1 MDTQQLA
8 VGSRID
14 HAQHGS
20 GTITFVGADY
30 LGIAFDASGEALIRR
45 DMLSR
50 RSPTC
55 GRSTGT
61 AARKLALAGVTFNFE
76 AEDARHFPGSHWD
89 PFVEE
94 SRDILGRLPEIVPKA
109 LPQTGYGQDRKSS
122 RAEPNDWPKGFQLV
136 WPLREKGLAL
146 VLRVESEANMVVSI
160 FPFFAGGSQH
170 TLTLSEVTVWES
182 GVEAQITAIW
192 GDGEVSFFDSQYSIN
207 RAWYET
213 GRDYE
218 FIFSGMAYN
227 AAPAE
232 TGNGRLTSIRPGGM
246 DEPADQGRRGTGAGN
261 PHPEPGWRGNVPAR
275 QRLGHR
281 RLQFSCTG
289 EIRAEIRGLARSG
302 RLAGAC
308 NGDALWRRG
317 LRPGHLHYPAR
328 VDGRSAA
335 PRSRAGYR
343 GAAMAAGLPLDAG
356 QIAAPR
362 WLHI

>member
-1 MDTQQLA
+1 MDTQLLT
-8 VGSRID
+8 VGRRID
-14 HAQHGS
+14 HAQLGW

-45 DMLSR
+45 DMLEQEAPLAAEAQAPR
-50 RSPTC
+50 RASLPWPE
-55 GRSTGT
+55 S
-61 AARKLALAGVTFNFE
+61 TFNFE
-76 AEDARHFPGSHWD
+76 AEGARHFPGSHWD

-94 SRDILGRLPEIVPKA
+94 SSG
-109 LPQTGYGQDRKSS
+109 KSS

-227 AAPAE
+227 AGPAE
-232 TGNGRLTSIRPGGM
+232 KREWTIDQHPDQVAWMNRQIKDGEEPEPATRTLSLDGAAVLLPVGGWDIDDYSFHAPVKSVQEFEDWLGQDGWRVRATVMRCGGGDCDLDIFITRRAWTGEAPPEVGQDIEGRLWLQGYLWMPGK
-246 DEPADQGRRGTGAGN
+246 
-261 PHPEPGWRGNVPAR
+261 
-275 QRLGHR
+275 
-281 RLQFSCTG
+281 
-289 EIRAEIRGLARSG
+289 
-302 RLAGAC
+302 
-308 NGDALWRRG
+308 
-317 LRPGHLHYPAR
+317 
-328 VDGRSAA
+328 
-335 PRSRAGYR
+335 
-343 GAAMAAGLPLDAG
+343 
-356 QIAAPR
+356 
-362 WLHI
+362 

>member
-45 DMLSR
+45 DVLEQETPLAAEAQAPR
-50 RSPTC
+50 RASLPWPE
-55 GRSTGT
+55 STFIHESEG
-61 AARKLALAGVTFNFE
+61 
-76 AEDARHFPGSHWD
+76 ARHFPGSHWD

-213 GRDYE
+213 GRNYE

-227 AAPAE
+227 AGPAE
-232 TGNGRLTSIRPGGM
+232 KREWTIDQHPDQVAWMNRQIKDGEEP
-246 DEPADQGRRGTGAGN
+246 EPATRTLSLD
-261 PHPEPGWRGNVPAR
+261 
-275 QRLGHR
+275 
-281 RLQFSCTG
+281 
-289 EIRAEIRGLARSG
+289 
-302 RLAGAC
+302 
-308 NGDALWRRG
+308 
-317 LRPGHLHYPAR
+317 
-328 VDGRSAA
+328 
-335 PRSRAGYR
+335 
-343 GAAMAAGLPLDAG
+343 GAAMFLPVSGWDIDDYSFHAPVKSVQEFEDWLGQDGWRVRATVMRCGDEDCDLDIFITRRAWTGEAPPEVG
-356 QIAAPR
+356 QDIEGR
-362 WLHI
+362 LWLQGYLWMPGK

>member
-1 MDTQQLA
+1 MLA
-8 VGSRID
+8 
-14 HAQHGS
+14 
-20 GTITFVGADY
+20 TFRAPT
-30 LGIAFDASGEALIRR
+30 GIR
-45 DMLSR
+45 LSKNR
-50 RSPTC
+50 
-55 GRSTGT
+55 G
-61 AARKLALAGVTFNFE
+61 
-76 AEDARHFPGSHWD
+76 
-89 PFVEE
+89 
-94 SRDILGRLPEIVPKA
+94 ILGRLPEIVPKA

-232 TGNGRLTSIRPGGM
+232 KREWTIDQHPDQVAWMNRQIKDGEEP
-246 DEPADQGRRGTGAGN
+246 EPATRTLSLD
-261 PHPEPGWRGNVPAR
+261 
-275 QRLGHR
+275 
-281 RLQFSCTG
+281 
-289 EIRAEIRGLARSG
+289 
-302 RLAGAC
+302 
-308 NGDALWRRG
+308 
-317 LRPGHLHYPAR
+317 
-328 VDGRSAA
+328 
-335 PRSRAGYR
+335 
-343 GAAMAAGLPLDAG
+343 GAAMFLPVSGWDIDDYSFHAPVKSV
-356 QIAAPR
+356 QKFEDWPARAAAPAPDR
-362 WLHI
+362 ANSGAPVAPYLSHRRDTLMSDLHGEASWTDDHSSNASPR